1 MPLTAPILEV
11 CVPGGIFCWRNIQ
24 KFQNGEKARGT
35 VAFAQGAKVV
45 QAVSQYNETFAN
57 TASSASN
64 VFNNLAKESKII
76 DYTGKAVKWATKNV
90 NPLICASGVV
100 KVAVSD
106 DKVGTAINETGALAG
121 MFAGEGIA
129 KRVLP
134 LVFNEKNI
142 TSAAKTIGK
151 AEFLKPVSEFL
162 LKSGNSSKAAAIL
175 KGIAFVCA
183 SIGSYSIGQKLAHP
197 YAERVKAGLG
207 IKTEEKPDTKKI
219 NQKA

>member
-1 MPLTAPILEV
+1 MPLTASILEV
-11 CVPGGIFCWRNIQ
+11 CVPSGIFCWRNIQ
-24 KFQNGEKARGT
+24 KFENGEKARGT
-35 VAFAQGAKVV
+35 VAIAQGAKVA
-45 QAVSQYNETFAN
+45 QAVSKYNETVAK

-64 VFNNLAKESKII
+64 VFRNMAKESKVI

-106 DKVGTAINETGALAG
+106 DKVGTAITETGALAG

-142 TSAAKTIGK
+142 TTVAKSMGK
-151 AEFLKPVSEFL
+151 TKFLKPISEFL

-183 SIGSYSIGQKLAHP
+183 SIASYNVGRKLAEP
-197 YAERVKAGLG
+197 YAGRVKAGMG
-207 IKTEEKPDTKKI
+207 IKTEKEENKKI
-219 NQKA
+219 DQKA